1 MKKIITISIFAA
13 ILACAIPAAAQ
24 KGYSI
29 PDSLD
34 YRKNII
40 KWNMTPFLLW
50 SKKNINIGYER
61 VLSPYRSFSVNA
73 GYFELPALFK
83 GLADSLEIESTNK
96 KAGFSVS
103 GDYRYYFKNR
113 NKNMAPD
120 GLYWG
125 IFGSF
130 YHYQFEN
137 DITIINSEAI
147 QGNLQFGANINIF
160 NAGVELGYQFV
171 LWKDRMT
178 IDVIFMG
185 PSLSMYA
192 KKFTLGGD
200 ITVDEEDE
208 YLKAIYDIL
217 SSTIPG
223 FDQLTQ
229 EGKLSTSGVNLS
241 MGYGLRYM
249 IQIGFRF

>member
-1 MKKIITISIFAA
+1 MKKLLTLSIL
-13 ILACAIPAAAQ
+13 IGLLAFTLPAVAQ
-24 KGYSI
+24 KGYTI
-29 PDSLD
+29 PDSSD
-34 YRKNII
+34 YHKNVI

-61 VLSPYRSFSVNA
+61 ILSPYRSFSVNA
-73 GYFELPALFK
+73 GYFELPSLFK
-83 GLADSLEIESTNK
+83 GLADSLEIQSSNK
-96 KAGFSVS
+96 KWGFSVS

-113 NKNMAPD
+113 NKRMAPD

-125 IFGSF
+125 IFASY

-137 DITIINSEAI
+137 DVTIINNPTI
-147 QGNLQFGANINIF
+147 QGNLKFGANIDIF

-200 ITVDEEDE
+200 ISVDEEDE

-217 SSTIPG
+217 SATIPG
-223 FDQLTQ
+223 FDQLTT
-229 EGKLSTSGVNLS
+229 EGELSTSGINVS
-241 MGYGLRYM
+241 MGFGLRYM
-249 IQIGFRF
+249 IQVGFRF

>member
-1 MKKIITISIFAA
+1 M
-13 ILACAIPAAAQ
+13 
-24 KGYSI
+24 
-29 PDSLD
+29 
-34 YRKNII
+34 
-40 KWNMTPFLLW
+40 
-50 SKKNINIGYER
+50 
-61 VLSPYRSFSVNA
+61 
-73 GYFELPALFK
+73 FK
-83 GLADSLEIESTNK
+83 GIADSLEIESSNK
-96 KAGFSVS
+96 KFGFSVS

-113 NKNMAPD
+113 NKRMAPD

-137 DITIINSEAI
+137 DVTVIDNPAI
-147 QGNLQFGANINIF
+147 QGNLQLGANIDIF

-200 ITVDEEDE
+200 LDFDEEDE
-208 YLKAIYDIL
+208 YLQAIYDIL

-223 FDQLTQ
+223 FDQLTK
-229 EGKLSTSGVNLS
+229 EGKVTASGVNLS